1 MAYVTMI
8 LLSLLNP
15 LLVIFCHWLIAL
27 EICSLWF
34 DPIG

>member
-27 EICSLWF
+27 EICFLWF